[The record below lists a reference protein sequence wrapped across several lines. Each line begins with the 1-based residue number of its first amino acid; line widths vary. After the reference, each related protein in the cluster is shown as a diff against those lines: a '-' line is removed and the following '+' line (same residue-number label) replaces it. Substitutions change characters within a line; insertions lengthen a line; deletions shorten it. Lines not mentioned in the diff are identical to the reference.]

1 MSSLYMDSPRNR
13 RASRTGLESQRSK
26 RASPRLNMYSQII
39 ERKQS
44 IEQEYRAL
52 QRSINKLYSQIDKE
66 KGRLRE
72 LTTGVQP
79 LNLGTRGVRVV
90 DEREK
95 ARLVVHEKGDLRKAE
110 EELERVEQMVSEP
123 ILMQLKLDV
132 SREWEELRNIRD
144 RMKRVVLEIESIR
157 RQIEERRESRERRG
171 IDEQVN
177 VIKTLEIQVQT
188 LKQRKARLEGR
199 VYAEEERKVKEER
212 EVDGL
217 EWRLADVVENNKKL
231 EAEYVRI
238 VAMQRKER
246 EETESLIKRLNQAKS
261 GGPKRRIFVG
271 VFKEKVREA
280 KVESMFAKFGKI
292 EFVKVM
298 ASDQRTPQYF
308 ALVQFVESASAEA
321 ALKKFAGE
329 KELRV
334 QWASEQ
340 PE

>member
-1 MSSLYMDSPRNR
+1 
-13 RASRTGLESQRSK
+13 
-26 RASPRLNMYSQII
+26 MYSQVV
-39 ERKQS
+39 ERRQS

-52 QRSINKLYSQIDKE
+52 QRSINKLYLQIDKE

-110 EELERVEQMVSEP
+110 EELERVEMLVSEP

-132 SREWEELRNIRD
+132 SREWEELRNMRD

-177 VIKTLEIQVQT
+177 VIKTLEIQVET
-188 LKQRKARLEGR
+188 LKQRKARLEER
-199 VYAEEERKVKEER
+199 VYAEEERKVREER

-238 VAMQRKER
+238 VTMQRKER
-246 EETESLIKRLNQAKS
+246 EETESLIKRLNQSQS
-261 GGPKRRIFVG
+261 GRKRRIFVG

-280 KVESMFAKFGKI
+280 KVESKFAKFGKI

-298 ASDQRTPQYF
+298 ASDQRPPQYF

-321 ALKKFAGE
+321 ALKKFAGN
-329 KELRV
+329 KELTV